1 MFRPLAKLVN
11 SICSIQCLQSIAL
24 KALLDNWT
32 ATLITSHFSGVLQ
45 SSALGPVRK
54 PYRYPS
60 INHRELREL
69 MGYSENGILAY
80 FGCVPQRR
88 GFLILLP
95 SFTIFYPTVLTAQVM
110 CT

>member
-45 SSALGPVRK
+45 SSALDPVRK

-110 CT
+110 RT